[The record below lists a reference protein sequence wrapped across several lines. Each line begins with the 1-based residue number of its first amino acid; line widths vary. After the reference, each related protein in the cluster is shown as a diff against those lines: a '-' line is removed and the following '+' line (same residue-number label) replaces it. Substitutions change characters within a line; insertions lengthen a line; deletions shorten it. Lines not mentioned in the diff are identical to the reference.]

1 MEAMK
6 AGAVTGASGEID
18 GENQSATL
26 QSSSRPSFD
35 TDEITLKAQAA
46 LQHAKAAVAGGSDET
61 RSDAAA
67 GAVPALVT
75 KAGAENAREE
85 AIRQRV
91 REQLKLAQEEAAAAE
106 A

>member
-35 TDEITLKAQAA
+35 TDDSTLKA
-46 LQHAKAAVAGGSDET
+46 
-61 RSDAAA
+61 
-67 GAVPALVT
+67 
-75 KAGAENAREE
+75 
-85 AIRQRV
+85 
-91 REQLKLAQEEAAAAE
+91 
-106 A
+106 